1 MLQTRVIPCLLLKDD
16 GLVKTIKFKNPS
28 YIGDPI
34 NTVRIFNEKEVDEL
48 IFLDIQA
55 SVLNREPNF
64 KLLAEIANECFMPLA
79 YGGGLKKLDQ
89 VKRIFNIGLEKV
101 SINTSAC
108 VNPNFITEIANLF
121 GNQAVIASI
130 DVKKNF
136 FGKNEVVCKSGSQK
150 QKLSPVEWAKE
161 MENKGAG
168 EILLT
173 SIDREGTWS
182 GYDLELIKSITSAVN
197 VPVIANGGAGNIN
210 HLVEGKKV
218 ANASALAL
226 GSMVVYQKQGMGVLI
241 NYPERKILE
250 KELK

>member
-16 GLVKTIKFKNPS
+16 GLVKTIKFKNPA

-55 SVLNREPNF
+55 SVLNSEPNY

-101 SINTSAC
+101 AINTSAC
-108 VNPNFITEIANLF
+108 VNPNFITDIANLF

-136 FGKNEVVCKSGSQK
+136 FGKNEVVYKSGSQK
-150 QKLSPVEWAKE
+150 QKLSPIEWAKE
-161 MENKGAG
+161 IENKGAG

-173 SIDREGTWS
+173 SIDRDGTWS
-182 GYDLELIKSITSAVN
+182 GYDLELIKSITSVVN
-197 VPVIANGGAGNIN
+197 IPVIANGGAGSIK
-210 HLVEGKKV
+210 HLVEGKKI

-250 KELK
+250 KEL

>member
-16 GLVKTIKFKNPS
+16 GLVKTIKFKNHA

-101 SINTSAC
+101 AINTSAC

-136 FGKNEVVCKSGSQK
+136 FGKNEVVYKSGSQK
-150 QKLSPVEWAKE
+150 QKLSPIEWAKE
-161 MENKGAG
+161 IENKGAG

-173 SIDREGTWS
+173 SIDRDGTWS
-182 GYDLELIKSITSAVN
+182 GYDLELIKSITSVVN
-197 VPVIANGGAGNIN
+197 IPVIANGGAGSIK
-210 HLVEGKKV
+210 HLVEGKKI

-250 KELK
+250 KEL